1 MPTYVFLASLTDQG
15 SRQVEETTKRAQTTD
30 EIIRRHGGTTRD
42 ILWTQGRFDVVMTA
56 DAPDDEAASA
66 ISLEIGRQGFLRIE
80 TLRAYD
86 AAEVDGILGRLG

>member
-1 MPTYVFLASLTDQG
+1 MATYVFLASLTDQG
-15 SRQVEETTKRAQTTD
+15 SRQLEETTKRAQTTD

-80 TLRAYD
+80 TLRGYE

>member
-1 MPTYVFLASLTDQG
+1 MPTYVFLANLTDQG
-15 SRQVEETTKRAQTTD
+15 IREVEDTTRRAQATD
-30 EIIRRHGGTTRD
+30 ETIKRYGGTTRD

-66 ISLEIGRQGFLRIE
+66 ISLEIGRHGFLRIE

-86 AAEVDGILGRLG
+86 AAEVDEILRRLG

>member
-1 MPTYVFLASLTDQG
+1 MPTYVFLANLTDQG
-15 SRQVEETTKRAQTTD
+15 IREVEETTRRAQTTD
-30 EIIRRHGGTTRD
+30 EVIKRYGGTTRD
-42 ILWTQGRFDVVMTA
+42 ILWTLGRFDVVMTA

-80 TLRAYD
+80 TLRAHD

>member
-1 MPTYVFLASLTDQG
+1 MPTYVFLANLTDQG
-15 SRQVEETTKRAQTTD
+15 VREVEDTTRRAQATD
-30 EIIRRHGGTTRD
+30 EVIERHGATTRD

-56 DAPDDEAASA
+56 EAPDDEAASA

-86 AAEVDGILGRLG
+86 TAEVDGILARLD

>member
-1 MPTYVFLASLTDQG
+1 
-15 SRQVEETTKRAQTTD
+15 
-30 EIIRRHGGTTRD
+30 
-42 ILWTQGRFDVVMTA
+42 MTA